1 MPLLLGNKHFER
13 FLALS
18 YYLYED
24 LGRIHKIA
32 LVKLFSVF
40 FELAANYLDI
50 SEAGLIDVLKMDYA
64 SSDLQSLPVFLS
76 TTHLVTK
83 KPVGNR
89 KRQLRHFSVIS

>member
-1 MPLLLGNKHFER
+1 LPLLLGNKHFER

-24 LGRIHKIA
+24 LGWTHKIA

-89 KRQLRHFSVIS
+89 KRQLRHLSVIS